1 MWSFIFDAYSDKS
14 DFDKYTNQISL
25 KCCIGYCMAVCLTE
39 DTWYLLFF
47 SFFLLIVLCWVI
59 PLAGVCWLS
68 GHQAEDQLY
77 QRLSVCPSCLHAG
90 QVTNNSPYTFL
101 SGETSIFLDNT
112 FVGKVSLGWAHW
124 RTYLWN
130 WIKKVQKGFPFPAQ
144 PLTLSMIFFEGKS
157 QKGETTGTWWSF
169 PSPGSISGILFE
181 IFHYLVLS
189 SVWAFRLHAQV
200 YLQTVIPLILSLVCN
215 YMEINLRYK
224 QMESGEQMGVMG
236 PTLHLSTKSN

>member
-14 DFDKYTNQISL
+14 DFVKYTDQISL

-68 GHQAEDQLY
+68 GHQAKDQLY
-77 QRLSVCPSCLHAG
+77 QRLSVCPSCLHTG

-130 WIKKVQKGFPFPAQ
+130 LIKKVQKGFPFPAASDLVHDSFWRQ
-144 PLTLSMIFFEGKS
+144 EPKRRDYRNMMILLESLQHFRNF
-157 QKGETTGTWWSF
+157 
-169 PSPGSISGILFE
+169 
-181 IFHYLVLS
+181 
-189 SVWAFRLHAQV
+189 VWN
-200 YLQTVIPLILSLVCN
+200 LSLF
-215 YMEINLRYK
+215 
-224 QMESGEQMGVMG
+224 S
-236 PTLHLSTKSN
+236 PF

>member
-25 KCCIGYCMAVCLTE
+25 KCCIGYCMTVCLTE

-68 GHQAEDQLY
+68 GHQAKDQLY
-77 QRLSVCPSCLHAG
+77 QRLSVCPSCLHTG

-124 RTYLWN
+124 RTEL
-130 WIKKVQKGFPFPAQ
+130 WIKKKYKKFFHFQREKASDLFRELIGMI
-144 PLTLSMIFFEGKS
+144 PLFEDKS
-157 QKGETTGTWWSF
+157 QWGETTGTWWSF
-169 PSPGSISGILFE
+169 HMQHFRN
-181 IFHYLVLS
+181 F
-189 SVWAFRLHAQV
+189 VWN
-200 YLQTVIPLILSLVCN
+200 LSLF
-215 YMEINLRYK
+215 
-224 QMESGEQMGVMG
+224 S
-236 PTLHLSTKSN
+236 PF